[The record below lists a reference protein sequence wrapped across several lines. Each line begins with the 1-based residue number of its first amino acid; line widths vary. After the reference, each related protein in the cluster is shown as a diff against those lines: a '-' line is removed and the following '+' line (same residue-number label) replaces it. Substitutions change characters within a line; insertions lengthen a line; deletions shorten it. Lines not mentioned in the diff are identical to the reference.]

1 MEEDTLE
8 ISLVNDLREIAGVA
22 AQIDVF
28 CAERNYAPQIG
39 YAVNLSI
46 EEVLTNRISYGYDD
60 DEQHRIEIIL
70 RVEDSQLIVVIVDNS
85 APFDLSATAEVDG
98 DGDGAQE
105 ESEELLAGLGL
116 FLVNQVMD
124 SIEYQRKN
132 ECNILIMA
140 KDTHGTDESEA
151 DDVDAPP
158 DP

>member
-22 AQIDVF
+22 AQIDEF

-46 EEVLTNRISYGYDD
+46 EEVLTNRISNGYDD

-70 RVEDSQLIVVIVDNS
+70 RVEESQLIVEIVDNS
-85 APFDLSATAEVDG
+85 ASFDLSVTADG
-98 DGDGAQE
+98 DGSPE
-105 ESEELLAGLGL
+105 EGEELLAGLGL

-132 ECNILIMA
+132 ECNILIMS
-140 KDTHGTDESEA
+140 KETHEAFEAETDVEH
-151 DDVDAPP
+151 DP
-158 DP
+158 DY